1 MKPRPDALERQID
14 RYRAALTMPRSNPM
28 LDDSLTSR
36 VIEMA
41 WDDRTP
47 FDAIRAQFSLSEATV
62 MTLMRRELKPSS
74 YRLWRQRVRGRTSKH
89 AALHAMER
97 V

>member
-1 MKPRPDALERQID
+1 MPRPDVLERQVD
-14 RYRAALTMPRSNPM
+14 CYRATLTVPRTNPM
-28 LDDSLTSR
+28 LDDCLRSR

-47 FDAIRAQFSLSEATV
+47 FDAIRVQFALSEAAV
-62 MTLMRRELKPSS
+62 MALMRRELKPSS

>member
-1 MKPRPDALERQID
+1 MPRPDVLERWVD
-14 RYRAALTMPRSNPM
+14 CDRAALTMPRSNPM
-28 LDDSLTSR
+28 LDDCLTSR

-47 FDAIRAQFSLSEATV
+47 FDAIRVQFALSEAAV
-62 MTLMRRELKPSS
+62 MALVRHELKPSS

>member
-1 MKPRPDALERQID
+1 MPRPDAPERQAD

>member
-1 MKPRPDALERQID
+1 
-14 RYRAALTMPRSNPM
+14 M
-28 LDDSLTSR
+28 LDHSLTSR

-41 WDDRTP
+41 WDDGTP
-47 FDAIRAQFSLSEATV
+47 FDAIRVQFSLSESAV
-62 MTLMRRELKPSS
+62 IALMRRELKPSS

-89 AALHAMER
+89 AALQALER

>member
-1 MKPRPDALERQID
+1 MLHFDLLDRQGAC
-14 RYRAALTMPRSNPM
+14 YRATLTMPKTQPM
-28 LDDSLTSR
+28 LDNCLTSR

-47 FDAIRAQFSLSEATV
+47 FDAIRVQFALSEAAV
-62 MTLMRRELKPSS
+62 MALMRRELKPSS

-89 AALHAMER
+89 AVLRAMER

>member
-1 MKPRPDALERQID
+1 MPCPDVLERQVD
-14 RYRAALTMPRSNPM
+14 WHRAALTMPRSNPV
-28 LDDSLTSR
+28 LDDGLTSR

-41 WDDRTP
+41 WDDQTP
-47 FDAIRAQFSLSEATV
+47 FDAIRVQFALSEAAV
-62 MTLMRRELKPSS
+62 MALMRRELKPSS
-74 YRLWRQRVRGRTSKH
+74 YRLWRQRVRGRASKH